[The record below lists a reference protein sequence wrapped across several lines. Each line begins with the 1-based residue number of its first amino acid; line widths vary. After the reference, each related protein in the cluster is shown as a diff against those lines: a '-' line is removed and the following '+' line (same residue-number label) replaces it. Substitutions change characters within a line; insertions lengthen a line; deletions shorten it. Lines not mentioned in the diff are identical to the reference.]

1 MGEFAIVV
9 FACGP
14 AERSMSHS
22 PRISVLFLL
31 LLAPLSA
38 TSQESIPIKVAGGAI
53 LVAVRVKDRTL
64 NFMLD
69 TGSQSSSIDPS
80 VATELDL
87 VPRGKKRIQKNF
99 RDLVVAITRV
109 GPITVLGTEFPRVE
123 LAEVTLAPLSKAL
136 GTSVE
141 GVLGLEVLQNISFK
155 LNYSQQTHVTGP
167 LMRLGNLG
175 APVTLRRSH
184 GQFLH

>member
-87 VPRGKKRIQKNF
+87 VPRGKNEYRRIF
-99 RDLVVAITRV
+99 AT
-109 GPITVLGTEFPRVE
+109 
-123 LAEVTLAPLSKAL
+123 
-136 GTSVE
+136 
-141 GVLGLEVLQNISFK
+141 
-155 LNYSQQTHVTGP
+155 
-167 LMRLGNLG
+167 
-175 APVTLRRSH
+175 
-184 GQFLH
+184 